1 MPHFLRRERVL
12 IKSRLFLTLTLL
24 APTVAFAQ
32 TEYRSEIVL
41 SAHEW
46 WIVVGSLII
55 GILVSLANSI
65 QTSENLRSEGVES
78 EGIHSASPADFS
90 STRGSAGFG
99 AIGRYAIVGLVLGLV
114 GAFSTQFPPVCTLGS
129 SAAVL
134 FLLALLQIG
143 VFRIGDF
150 GNKFWGQPGRIR
162 RVGVLTAFIVALL
175 VVILSNFLF
184 RFNLSDNDLQMV
196 AGVAMALAVGTLVGE
211 LLFSFGNLKIQIAD
225 YAGEFRYLSGIAMT
239 ALAIY
244 IAGRIPQFPV
254 MLTWSVYL
262 IILAVYCGATSKLK
276 QPATGLQQLL
286 KGGGIVILIFGV
298 MGLVSASFGYRNFS
312 EPVSQVSALVSSG
325 GVIRTDQPAALG
337 LKFFTYA
344 KSMDEFDQLLSTA
357 NATSKPVMID
367 YYADWC
373 LDCKRMDRT
382 TFKDSAIASTLSDSF
397 IAIKVDVTDPTGE
410 FSRAIRKRYQ
420 VFGPPALL
428 FMDKNGVLTS
438 NSPAYGY
445 LDVEELL
452 GYLSRLL

>member
-1 MPHFLRRERVL
+1 M
-12 IKSRLFLTLTLL
+12 
-24 APTVAFAQ
+24 AFAQ
-32 TEYRSEIVL
+32 TEYSSEIVL
-41 SAHEW
+41 SVHEW
-46 WIVVGSLII
+46 WVVVGTLVI

-65 QTSENLRSEGVES
+65 QTSANLRSEGTKS
-78 EGIHSASPADFS
+78 EGKQSASHADIS
-90 STRGSAGFG
+90 STQGSAGVG
-99 AIGRYAIVGLVLGLV
+99 AFRLPVIVGLVLGLLV
-114 GAFSTQFPPVCTLGS
+114 SFSSQFPPEFALGS
-129 SAAVL
+129 SAVVL

-143 VFRIGDF
+143 VFRIGNI
-150 GNKFWGQPGRIR
+150 GNQFWEKTGRIR
-162 RVGVLTAFIVALL
+162 RAGILTAIILALL
-175 VVILSNFLF
+175 VVLFPDFLF
-184 RFNLSDNDLQMV
+184 QFSLSDSDLQVV
-196 AGVAMALAVGTLVGE
+196 AGIAIALAVGIVAGE
-211 LLFSFGNLKIQIAD
+211 LLFSFGKLKTQTAD
-225 YAGEFRYLSGIAMT
+225 HTRAVRYLSGIAMI

-254 MLTWSVYL
+254 MLAWSVYL

-276 QPATGLQQLL
+276 QPITGLQQLL

-325 GVIRTDQPAALG
+325 GTVRTDQPTASG

-357 NATSKPVMID
+357 NATSKPIMID
-367 YYADWC
+367 YYAEWC

-382 TFKDSAIASTLSDSF
+382 TFKDSAIASTLSESF

-445 LDVEELL
+445 LDVEELS
-452 GYLSRLL
+452 GYLSQLL

>member
-1 MPHFLRRERVL
+1 M
-12 IKSRLFLTLTLL
+12 IKFHLFLTLTIL

-32 TEYRSEIVL
+32 AESSSEMML
-41 SAHEW
+41 SVHEW
-46 WIVVGSLII
+46 WIVVGSFII
-55 GILVSLANSI
+55 GILVSLANSM
-65 QTSENLRSEGVES
+65 QAYENLRSEETES
-78 EGIHSASPADFS
+78 DGKNSSSHADVSLTQGPAGIGA
-90 STRGSAGFG
+90 FG
-99 AIGRYAIVGLVLGLV
+99 LYAIAGLVLGLV

-134 FLLALLQIG
+134 FLFALLQIG
-143 VFRIGDF
+143 VFRIGDI
-150 GNKFWGQPGRIR
+150 GDKFWGQPGRIR
-162 RVGVLTAFIVALL
+162 RAGVLTAAILALL

-184 RFNLSDNDLQMV
+184 QFNLSESDLQMV
-196 AGVAMALAVGTLVGE
+196 AGVVMALAVGIVAGE
-211 LLFSFGNLKIQIAD
+211 LLFSFGNLRNQIAD
-225 YAGEFRYLSGIAMT
+225 HAGEIRYLSGIAMI

-244 IAGRIPQFPV
+244 IAGRFPQFPM
-254 MLTWSVYL
+254 MLAWSVYL

-325 GVIRTDQPAALG
+325 GTIRTDQPTASPI
-337 LKFFTYA
+337 KFFTYA

-357 NATSKPVMID
+357 SAASKPVMID

-445 LDVEELL
+445 LDVEDLS
-452 GYLSRLL
+452 GYLSQLL